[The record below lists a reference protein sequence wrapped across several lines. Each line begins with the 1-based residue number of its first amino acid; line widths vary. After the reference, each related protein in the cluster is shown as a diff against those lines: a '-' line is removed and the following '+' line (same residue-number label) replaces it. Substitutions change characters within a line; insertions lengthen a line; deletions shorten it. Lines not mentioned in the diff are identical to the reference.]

1 MISDLQFL
9 SFKFSNVFV
18 LAENV
23 ILGSFWV
30 VFWPELLKML
40 SILFEILTSDNKQN
54 DASDLLLFFTE
65 VLRNVPNWAKKL
77 IFDSFWEVFFMLIEC
92 NLWVMPLDFAN
103 WKTLLRYISVVSF
116 VSIAFMIGK
125 LKVFKVFRIDSASM
139 KWPLFRVFWVLI
151 PRNIAWFCW
160 NFYQR

>member
-54 DASDLLLFFTE
+54 DASDLLLSLFPEILLDLAEIFTRGS
-65 VLRNVPNWAKKL
+65 L
-77 IFDSFWEVFFMLIEC
+77 
-92 NLWVMPLDFAN
+92 
-103 WKTLLRYISVVSF
+103 
-116 VSIAFMIGK
+116 
-125 LKVFKVFRIDSASM
+125 
-139 KWPLFRVFWVLI
+139 
-151 PRNIAWFCW
+151 
-160 NFYQR
+160 Q